1 MLIIN
6 KIAFSVNFPKLD
18 RISDAEEQIK
28 IGADYMNKGS
38 LDMVMESYTLF
49 IPWIIIEV
57 NIIGYE

>member
-1 MLIIN
+1 VLIIN

-49 IPWIIIEV
+49 IP
-57 NIIGYE
+57 

>member
-6 KIAFSVNFPKLD
+6 KIAFSASFPKLD

-38 LDMVMESYTLF
+38 LDMVIEKLCLI
-49 IPWIIIEV
+49 IPWIILKDIS
-57 NIIGYE
+57 